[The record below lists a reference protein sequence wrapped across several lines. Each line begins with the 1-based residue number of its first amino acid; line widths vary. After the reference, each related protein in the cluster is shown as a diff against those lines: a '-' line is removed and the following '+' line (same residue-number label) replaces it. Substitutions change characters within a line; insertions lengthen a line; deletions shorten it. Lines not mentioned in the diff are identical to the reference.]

1 MNKIVLFNDGHLEYK
16 DQHVQNLPLMYSGFQ
31 IELKTDCSLRSFF
44 LLLEAYPLLTKLN
57 PFIPAFMDQYR
68 RCPSSGCSCAGIDYL
83 MLSRT
88 AEMIGSPGAPS
99 MQLFVSL
106 EGISG
111 ETVSPIKSYWLE
123 NLLDLPL
130 KLGKLKH
137 LVFGDKLD
145 TFNFDTVFNLF
156 ELIDGICWELSFH
169 NLPAAC
175 RIDL

>member
-1 MNKIVLFNDGHLEYK
+1 
-16 DQHVQNLPLMYSGFQ
+16 
-31 IELKTDCSLRSFF
+31 
-44 LLLEAYPLLTKLN
+44 
-57 PFIPAFMDQYR
+57 
-68 RCPSSGCSCAGIDYL
+68 
-83 MLSRT
+83 
-88 AEMIGSPGAPS
+88 